1 MADLCYIL
9 RVLSWTLFRCGLD
22 LISMVFSVFVIRLMA
37 SGSDLIW
44 VMYVVCLNLL
54 LTELLLGMFHVI
66 WCSWSYA
73 WLMEVK
79 FWGLLFK
86 TPITQS
92 RICCSLWLCPG
103 MMYGVLYIVG
113 CVVTLDH
120 LGGGFADEV

>member
-1 MADLCYIL
+1 MWVLRELEVLLLDVRVLYPYCKSMADLCYIL

-86 TPITQS
+86 TPIT
-92 RICCSLWLCPG
+92 
-103 MMYGVLYIVG
+103 
-113 CVVTLDH
+113 
-120 LGGGFADEV
+120 